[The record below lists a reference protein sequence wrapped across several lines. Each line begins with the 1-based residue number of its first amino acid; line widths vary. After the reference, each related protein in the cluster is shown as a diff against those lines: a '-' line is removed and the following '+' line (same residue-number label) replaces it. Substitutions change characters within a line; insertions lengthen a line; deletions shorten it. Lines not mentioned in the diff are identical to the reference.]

1 MNKIVKTSLFKN
13 VRNKLDIFVF
23 VLNEFTYPEITE
35 HSDKTQEVYNKIHQY
50 IVTEKHFLDK
60 NITMNI
66 IVRQCNVG
74 KKLLNKVLRLKDDVA
89 FHGYI
94 NKQRVIYASTLLLD
108 PSNKLIE
115 VVASESCF
123 NNSRTFVRNFKA
135 VYHMTPSEFRRSHW
149 IERISEALW
158 IKEVLILLINSS
170 SIGQKRFCPKVAS
183 ICLLHALF
191 LLACFLFLLFL
202 CIRDK

>member
-1 MNKIVKTSLFKN
+1 MNKIVKTSLLKN

-149 IERISEALW
+149 IENL
-158 IKEVLILLINSS
+158 
-170 SIGQKRFCPKVAS
+170 
-183 ICLLHALF
+183 
-191 LLACFLFLLFL
+191 
-202 CIRDK
+202 

>member
-1 MNKIVKTSLFKN
+1 MNKIFKTSLFKN

-149 IERISEALW
+149 IENL
-158 IKEVLILLINSS
+158 
-170 SIGQKRFCPKVAS
+170 
-183 ICLLHALF
+183 
-191 LLACFLFLLFL
+191 
-202 CIRDK
+202 

>member
-1 MNKIVKTSLFKN
+1 MDRNIPHPKISKFSDNTEFVK
-13 VRNKLDIFVF
+13 I
-23 VLNEFTYPEITE
+23 
-35 HSDKTQEVYNKIHQY
+35 YNKIHQY
-50 IVTEKHFLDK
+50 VVTEKHFLDK

-149 IERISEALW
+149 
-158 IKEVLILLINSS
+158 KGN
-170 SIGQKRFCPKVAS
+170 P
-183 ICLLHALF
+183 
-191 LLACFLFLLFL
+191 
-202 CIRDK
+202 